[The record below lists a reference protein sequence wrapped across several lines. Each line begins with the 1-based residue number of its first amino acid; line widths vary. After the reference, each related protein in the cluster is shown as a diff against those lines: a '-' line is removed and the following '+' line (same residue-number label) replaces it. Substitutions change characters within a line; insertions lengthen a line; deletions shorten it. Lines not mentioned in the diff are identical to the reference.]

1 MCSVKTATP
10 LGSFVDLTSSI
21 IRRRPKKGEICTVVE
36 RGVGILARGQSGGKL
51 GKMGAIYLTAIYGV
65 ADNKR
70 LVWGSGK
77 SPRLNQFGLS
87 MASKGT
93 LVAEVFA

>member
-1 MCSVKTATP
+1 MK
-10 LGSFVDLTSSI
+10 
-21 IRRRPKKGEICTVVE
+21 
-36 RGVGILARGQSGGKL
+36 RGVGILARPQSGGKL
-51 GKMGAIYLTAIYGV
+51 DIMGAIYLTAIYGV
-65 ADNKR
+65 ADNEGLFR
-70 LVWGSGK
+70 GSGK